1 VSLPA
6 DNGKEIRGYV
16 TRWPAAPLDIDD
28 DGTFTYSGAPDYF
41 EFALYADGA
50 ANTSDIG
57 FGAGIS
63 RIWLGTEPGG
73 IGRPTSDTSNS
84 GWSPSTGT
92 DLYAMLDE
100 TTASDTD
107 YIVATTLGATCELA
121 LSTATYPGSATQVL
135 RFRGASSTGNGVTIS
150 LKNTAGATV
159 RSETQ
164 LFTAT
169 YTEYSITLTSGEI
182 AAITSGA
189 LSVVLESV

>member
-1 VSLPA
+1 MATVFSAQRSGSNAIFGPPPA
-6 DNGKEIRGYV
+6 G
-16 TRWPAAPLDIDD
+16 
-28 DGTFTYSGAPDYF
+28 
-41 EFALYADGA
+41 
-50 ANTSDIG
+50 
-57 FGAGIS
+57 
-63 RIWLGTEPGG
+63 GG

-121 LSTATYPGSATQVL
+121 LSTSTYPGSATQVL

>member
-1 VSLPA
+1 
-6 DNGKEIRGYV
+6 
-16 TRWPAAPLDIDD
+16 
-28 DGTFTYSGAPDYF
+28 
-41 EFALYADGA
+41 
-50 ANTSDIG
+50 
-57 FGAGIS
+57 
-63 RIWLGTEPGG
+63 
-73 IGRPTSDTSNS
+73 
-84 GWSPSTGT
+84 
-92 DLYAMLDE
+92 
-100 TTASDTD
+100 
-107 YIVATTLGATCELA
+107 
-121 LSTATYPGSATQVL
+121 VL